1 MKSKPK
7 SFYKLVNE
15 LENYFEKEGLTLID
29 KNVITK
35 AIHKAVLNY
44 FYNGIVIVI
53 GIFEKRERFSVC
65 FYYSDENNNF
75 FPQSASKQGLGFSV
89 CFYYSDENNKRKSAR
104 EGKFFEYTLG
114 GIPVNDFTRLEKA
127 FKFFIEILDLYEKE
141 KQSENN
147 ILFIP

>member
-1 MKSKPK
+1 MRGKEMKSKPK

-35 AIHKAVLNY
+35 AIHNAVLNY

-53 GIFEKRERFSVC
+53 GIFEKQER
-65 FYYSDENNNF
+65 
-75 FPQSASKQGLGFSV
+75 FSV

-127 FKFFIEILDLYEKE
+127 FKFFIEILNLYEKE
-141 KQSENN
+141 KQSEN
-147 ILFIP
+147 

>member
-15 LENYFEKEGLTLID
+15 LENYFENEGLTLID

-35 AIHKAVLNY
+35 AIHNAVLNY

-53 GIFEKRERFSVC
+53 GIFEKQER
-65 FYYSDENNNF
+65 
-75 FPQSASKQGLGFSV
+75 FSV

-141 KQSENN
+141 KQSEN
-147 ILFIP
+147 

>member
-35 AIHKAVLNY
+35 AILFSNAVLNY

-53 GIFEKRERFSVC
+53 GIFEKQER
-65 FYYSDENNNF
+65 
-75 FPQSASKQGLGFSV
+75 FSV

-104 EGKFFEYTLG
+104 EGKSFEYTLG

-141 KQSENN
+141 KQSEN
-147 ILFIP
+147 

>member
-35 AIHKAVLNY
+35 AILFSNAVLNY

-53 GIFEKRERFSVC
+53 RIFEKQER
-65 FYYSDENNNF
+65 
-75 FPQSASKQGLGFSV
+75 FSV

-141 KQSENN
+141 KQSEN
-147 ILFIP
+147 

>member
-7 SFYKLVNE
+7 SFYWLINE

-35 AIHKAVLNY
+35 AIHNAVLNY
-44 FYNGIVIVI
+44 SYNGIVIVI
-53 GIFEKRERFSVC
+53 GIFEKQER
-65 FYYSDENNNF
+65 
-75 FPQSASKQGLGFSV
+75 FSV

-114 GIPVNDFTRLEKA
+114 EIPVNDFTRLEKA

-141 KQSENN
+141 KQSEN
-147 ILFIP
+147 

>member
-35 AIHKAVLNY
+35 AIHNA
-44 FYNGIVIVI
+44 
-53 GIFEKRERFSVC
+53 ER
-65 FYYSDENNNF
+65 
-75 FPQSASKQGLGFSV
+75 FSV

-114 GIPVNDFTRLEKA
+114 GIPVNDFTRLEKV
-127 FKFFIEILDLYEKE
+127 FKFFIEILNLYEKE
-141 KQSENN
+141 KQSEN
-147 ILFIP
+147 

>member
-35 AIHKAVLNY
+35 AIHNAVLNY

-53 GIFEKRERFSVC
+53 GIFEKQER
-65 FYYSDENNNF
+65 
-75 FPQSASKQGLGFSV
+75 FSV

-104 EGKFFEYTLG
+104 EGKSFEYTLG

-127 FKFFIEILDLYEKE
+127 FKFFIEILNLYEKE
-141 KQSENN
+141 KQSEN
-147 ILFIP
+147 